1 MVEGYDVTAKRVN
14 ESYAM
19 TQNIRE
25 TMKDT
30 KLPFDCVFEAIGFKD
45 EFDFADEPTR
55 QAQNCKPL
63 HNL

>member
-1 MVEGYDVTAKRVN
+1 MVEGYDVMAKRVN

-45 EFDFADEPTR
+45 EFDLAEAEDS
-55 QAQNCKPL
+55 
-63 HNL
+63 